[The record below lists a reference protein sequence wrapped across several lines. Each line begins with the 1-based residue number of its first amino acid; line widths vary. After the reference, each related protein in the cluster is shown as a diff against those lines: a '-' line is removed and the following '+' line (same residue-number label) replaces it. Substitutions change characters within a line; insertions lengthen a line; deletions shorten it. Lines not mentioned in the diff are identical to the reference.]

1 MQILAKSAADPAQI
15 KDKLEKGC
23 DGIEIQLLGDFLDE
37 KNNAQ
42 YYYQKIISCAGADVQ
57 VVHMPLIKHQDV
69 NLELLTYPVYLKAF
83 KKAVLLSQMLAEEY
97 HHNVILILHN
107 TLTLDQYQHMPVLL
121 REIETLLEY
130 ACDNFPQVEYAIE
143 NILPLELPEGKT
155 PLGRNG
161 FGFDNVDLTS
171 YFNERFETCNKFGT
185 VIDTCHAMASY
196 RMLAHILTEDHNGSL
211 KRLRL
216 EDFFIKN
223 HGLLKVIHLTNVHS
237 MGFNPGEH
245 GCSFEPDSE
254 LDVLFLNRFFDLYY
268 KYASGVPITIEVY
281 EKDYLDSQSYLKTKN
296 MIQKYVMPPRA
307 TSSI

>member
-37 KNNAQ
+37 KNTAQ
-42 YYYQKIISCAGADVQ
+42 YYYQKTFSCAGADIQ

-69 NLELLTYPVYLKAF
+69 NLELLTYPVYWKAF
-83 KKAVLLSQMLAEEY
+83 EKAALLSQMLAEKY
-97 HHNVILILHN
+97 HHNVVLILHN
-107 TLTLDQYQHMPVLL
+107 TLTLDQYQHMPALL
-121 REIETLLEY
+121 KEIESLLEY
-130 ACDNFPQVEYAIE
+130 TFSNFSQVEYAIE
-143 NILPLELPEGKT
+143 NILPLELSAGKT

-161 FGFDNVDLTS
+161 FGFDNVDLVN
-171 YFNERFETCNKFGT
+171 YFNERFGTCNKFGT

-196 RMLAHILTEDHNGSL
+196 RMLAHIFAENHNSSL
-211 KRLRL
+211 EGLRL
-216 EDFFIKN
+216 EDFFSKN
-223 HGLLKVIHLTNVHS
+223 QGLLKVIHLTNVHS

-254 LDVLFLNRFFDLYY
+254 LDTLFLERFFSLYQ

-296 MIQKYVMPPRA
+296 MIQNY
-307 TSSI
+307 II

>member
-1 MQILAKSAADPAQI
+1 MQIWAKSAADPAQI

-37 KNNAQ
+37 KNTAQ
-42 YYYQKIISCAGADVQ
+42 YYYQKTFSCAGADIQ

-69 NLELLTYPVYLKAF
+69 NLELLTYPVYWKAF
-83 KKAVLLSQMLAEEY
+83 EKAALLSQMLAEKY
-97 HHNVILILHN
+97 HHNVVLILHN

-121 REIETLLEY
+121 KEIESLLEY
-130 ACDNFPQVEYAIE
+130 TFSNFPQVEYAIE
-143 NILPLELPEGKT
+143 NILPLELSAGKT

-161 FGFDNVDLTS
+161 FGFDNVDLAN
-171 YFNERFETCNKFGT
+171 YFNEHFGTYNKFGT

-196 RMLAHILTEDHNGSL
+196 RMLAHIFAENHNSSL
-211 KRLRL
+211 EGLRL
-216 EDFFIKN
+216 EDFFSKN
-223 HGLLKVIHLTNVHS
+223 QGLLKVIHLTNVHS

-254 LDVLFLNRFFDLYY
+254 LDALFLERFFSLYQ

-296 MIQKYVMPPRA
+296 MIQNY
-307 TSSI
+307 II